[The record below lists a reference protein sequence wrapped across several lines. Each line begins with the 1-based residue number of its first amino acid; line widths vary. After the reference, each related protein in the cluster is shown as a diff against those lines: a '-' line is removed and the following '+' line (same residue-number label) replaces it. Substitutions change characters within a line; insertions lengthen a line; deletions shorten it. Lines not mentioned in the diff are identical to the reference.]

1 MLKPLAANRARR
13 RGEGKC
19 RIGGARDLGR
29 AAEAVPHLAFEPL
42 AAQGAAMQN
51 ARGLLGQGAD
61 ARRLRCRRI
70 GVIDRG
76 LAVAERQSGSSEA
89 AFMRRKIEA

>member
-1 MLKPLAANRARR
+1 MLKALAANGARR

-19 RIGGARDLGR
+19 RIGGACDLGR
-29 AAEAVPHLAFEPL
+29 AAETVPHLAFEPF

-51 ARGLLGQGAD
+51 AGSFLGQRAN
-61 ARRLRCRRI
+61 ARCLRSRRI
-70 GVIDRG
+70 GMIDRR

-89 AFMRRKIEA
+89 ALMCSKIEA